1 MRLPILSVALLGLGP
16 VSKQSRQLLFAY
28 SPLWRAHALK
38 LPWLFILSALL
49 PVAAHAQAPVP
60 RAESESAQL
69 AQAAAG
75 IPAVRF
81 GEPDAAA
88 RTHRFTFTPAELTA
102 LQPPAVGQA
111 VRRACQGCPPRR
123 PGLAIVEVLGINV
136 LYNLANLV
144 MKPPE
149 EKGYFRVGFN
159 SWWENLRYGF
169 EWDDNA
175 FAVNQIGH
183 PYQGSNY
190 FNAGR
195 SNGLS
200 FWESA
205 PLAALGSATWEYFGE
220 THKPSVNDLI
230 NTTVGGIAI
239 GEMLHRTGWLIRDPT
254 KTGRS
259 RLWNE
264 IFATVIDPIT
274 GMNRFISGDAGKVM
288 EKPAEF
294 VPSRTAGDLEAGV
307 LWRGDNAKAINSTGE
322 PYAQINLSYGD
333 AIGSQYR
340 QPYDAFTVGLRLGG
354 GSAISEGLIRGRL
367 YARPL
372 GKDGSSQL
380 TVFQAYDYVT
390 NTAYEFGGQSVFAA
404 VSSRFKAS
412 GRHDIVTAA
421 GGGPLL
427 LGAFNSPYVFGQDR
441 YYDYGPG
448 LVYSA
453 FAILRRDG
461 FPIARIGYGGVYL
474 HVVSGTSGDHVAQS
488 LRLEGLVPLRR
499 QLRLGLAADYIRRKV
514 YYDFEEDRDDR
525 YPQLRVFFAWVNK

>member
-1 MRLPILSVALLGLGP
+1 MTTLSTDVRTAPWGRRLRGVAVG
-16 VSKQSRQLLFAY
+16 A
-28 SPLWRAHALK
+28 AALV
-38 LPWLFILSALL
+38 LL
-49 PVAAHAQAPVP
+49 PVAASAQPPVP
-60 RAESESAQL
+60 QAGSEPA
-69 AQAAAG
+69 ARRQAVG
-75 IPAVRF
+75 VIPSVRF
-81 GEPDAAA
+81 DAPEAVA
-88 RTHRFTFTPAELTA
+88 RPYRFTFTPAELGA
-102 LQPPAVGQA
+102 LQQPAGSPTD
-111 VRRACQGCPPRR
+111 RRACPGCPARR
-123 PGLAIVEVLGINV
+123 PVFAIAEVLGVNV
-136 LYNLANLV
+136 LYNLMNQV
-144 MKPPE
+144 IKPPE
-149 EKGYFRVGFN
+149 EKGYFRVGLN

-230 NTTVGGIAI
+230 NTTVGGIAL

-254 KTGRS
+254 KTGKT
-259 RLWNE
+259 RLWSE
-264 IFATVIDPIT
+264 IVATALDPIT
-274 GMNRFISGDAGKVM
+274 GLNRFLSGDAGNVS
-288 EKPAEF
+288 EKPEEF
-294 VPSRTAGDLEAGV
+294 VPTRTAGDLEAGV
-307 LWRGDNAKAINSTGE
+307 LWRGDNSKAINAAGE
-322 PYAQINLSYGD
+322 PYAQINLSYGE
-333 AIGSQYR
+333 ALAGQYR

-372 GKDGSSQL
+372 GKSGSSQFL
-380 TVFQAYDYVT
+380 VFQAYDYVT
-390 NTAYEFGGQSVFAA
+390 NTAYEFGGQSVFTA
-404 VSSRFKAS
+404 VSKQFKPS
-412 GRHDIVTAA
+412 GRHDLVTVA

-453 FAILRRDG
+453 SAALRRDG
-461 FPIARIGYGGVYL
+461 FPIARVVYGGVYL

-488 LRLEGLVPLRR
+488 VRLEGLIPVRK

-514 YYDFEEDRDDR
+514 YYDFEDDRDDR
-525 YPQLRVFFAWVNK
+525 YPQLRVFLAWVNK

>member
-1 MRLPILSVALLGLGP
+1 MRTSSTDFRTVPRGRGSRFVAPGAAIL
-16 VSKQSRQLLFAY
+16 
-28 SPLWRAHALK
+28 
-38 LPWLFILSALL
+38 ALL
-49 PVAAHAQAPVP
+49 PVLA
-60 RAESESAQL
+60 SAQPPVTAAGHEL
-69 AQAAAG
+69 VAQTRAVGVIPSVRFAEPEAAA
-75 IPAVRF
+75 PRY
-81 GEPDAAA
+81 
-88 RTHRFTFTPAELTA
+88 RFTFSPGELAA
-102 LQPPAVGQA
+102 LQQAADGQA
-111 VRRACQGCPPRR
+111 DGRACPGCPVRRPTM
-123 PGLAIVEVLGINV
+123 AIVQVLGINV
-136 LYNLANLV
+136 LYNLMNLAI
-144 MKPPE
+144 KPSE
-149 EKGYFRVGFN
+149 EKQYFRVGFD
-159 SWWENLRYGF
+159 SWWDNLQYGF

-175 FAVNQIGH
+175 FGVNQIGH

-195 SNGLS
+195 ANGLS

-264 IFATVIDPIT
+264 ILATAIDPLT
-274 GMNRFISGDAGKVM
+274 GMNRFISGDAGKVA

-307 LWRGDNAKAINSTGE
+307 LWRGDNEKAVSAAGE
-322 PYAQINLSYGD
+322 PYVQINLGYGESY
-333 AIGSQYR
+333 GSQYR
-340 QPYDAFTVGLRLGG
+340 QPYDAFTVGFRLGG
-354 GSAISEGLIRGRL
+354 GAAISEGLIRGRL

-372 GKDGSSQL
+372 GKDGSSQFS
-380 TVFQAYDYVT
+380 VFQAYDYVT
-390 NTAYEFGGQSVFAA
+390 NTAYEFGGQSVITA
-404 VSSRFKAS
+404 VSRRVRSS
-412 GRHDIVTAA
+412 GRNDIMMVA

-427 LGAFNSPYVFGQDR
+427 LGAFNSPFVFGQDR

-448 LVYSA
+448 LVFSA
-453 FAILRRDG
+453 SATLRRDG
-461 FPIARIGYGGVYL
+461 FPVVRAAYGGVYL

-488 LRLEGLVPLRR
+488 IRLEGLVPVRR

-514 YYDFEEDRDDR
+514 YYDFEDDRDDR
-525 YPQLRVFFAWVNK
+525 YPQLRVFLAWVNK

>member
-1 MRLPILSVALLGLGP
+1 LRLAVLSVALLG
-16 VSKQSRQLLFAY
+16 
-28 SPLWRAHALK
+28 
-38 LPWLFILSALL
+38 LL
-49 PVAAHAQAPVP
+49 PVAAHAQAAVSL
-60 RAESESAQL
+60 AESESARPT
-69 AQAAAG
+69 QAAAA

-81 GEPDAAA
+81 GAPDAAA
-88 RTHRFTFTPAELTA
+88 RPYTFTFTPVELAA
-102 LQPPAVGQA
+102 LQQAADGQGDG
-111 VRRACQGCPPRR
+111 RACPGCPARR
-123 PGLAIVEVLGINV
+123 PTMAIVQVLGVNVFYNLMNLAI
-136 LYNLANLV
+136 
-144 MKPPE
+144 KPSE
-149 EKGYFRVGFN
+149 EKQYFRVGFN
-159 SWWENLRYGF
+159 SWWDNLRYGF

-190 FNAGR
+190 FTAGR
-195 SNGLS
+195 ANGLS

-254 KTGRS
+254 KTGKS

-264 IFATVIDPIT
+264 IVATAIDPLT
-274 GMNRFISGDAGKVM
+274 GMNRFISGDAGKVS

-307 LWRGDNAKAINSTGE
+307 LWRGDNEKAFSTAGE
-322 PYAQINLSYGD
+322 PYVQINLGYGESF
-333 AIGSQYR
+333 GSQYR
-340 QPYDAFTVGLRLGG
+340 QPYDAFTVGFRLGG

-372 GKDGSSQL
+372 GKDGSSQFS
-380 TVFQAYDYVT
+380 VFQAYDYLT
-390 NTAYEFGGQSVFAA
+390 NTAFEFGGQSVFTA
-404 VSSRFKAS
+404 VSRRVKSS
-412 GRHDIVTAA
+412 GRTDMMMVA

-453 FAILRRDG
+453 SATLRRDG
-461 FPIARIGYGGVYL
+461 FPVVRAVYGGVYL
-474 HVVSGTSGDHVAQS
+474 HVVSGTSGDHLAQS
-488 LRLEGLVPLRR
+488 IRLEGLVPVRR
-499 QLRLGLAADYIRRKV
+499 QLRLGVAADYIRRKV
-514 YYDFEEDRDDR
+514 YYDFEDDRDDK
-525 YPQLRVFFAWVNK
+525 YPQFRVFLAWVNK

>member
-1 MRLPILSVALLGLGP
+1 MSTASREVRAGRTGRRLRLPILSVALLG
-16 VSKQSRQLLFAY
+16 V
-28 SPLWRAHALK
+28 
-38 LPWLFILSALL
+38 L

-60 RAESESAQL
+60 RAESDSVGQT
-69 AQAAAG
+69 AAVAA

-81 GEPDAAA
+81 GAPDAAT
-88 RTHRFTFTPAELTA
+88 RPYRFTVAPAELGA
-102 LQPPAVGQA
+102 LQQPADDQLA
-111 VRRACQGCPPRR
+111 NRACPGCPARR

-136 LYNLANLV
+136 LYNLVNQV

-159 SWWENLRYGF
+159 SWWDNLRYGF

-254 KTGRS
+254 KTGKP

-274 GMNRFISGDAGKVM
+274 GMNRFISGDAGKVT

-307 LWRGDNAKAINSTGE
+307 LWRGDNTKAINSTGE

-333 AIGSQYR
+333 AIGSPYR
-340 QPYDAFTVGLRLGG
+340 QPYDAFTVGFRLGG

-367 YARPL
+367 YSRPL
-372 GKDGSSQL
+372 GKGGSSQFL
-380 TVFQAYDYVT
+380 VFQAYDYVT
-390 NTAYEFGGQSVFAA
+390 NTAYEFGGQSVFVSA
-404 VSSRFKAS
+404 SSRFRPS
-412 GRHDIVTAA
+412 GRNDVVVGG

-448 LVYSA
+448 LVYSMSA
-453 FAILRRDG
+453 ALRRDG
-461 FPIARIGYGGVYL
+461 FPIARVRYEGVYL

-514 YYDFEEDRDDR
+514 YYDLEEDRDDR
-525 YPQLRVFFAWVNK
+525 YPQLRVFLAWVNK

>member
-1 MRLPILSVALLGLGP
+1 LRLPILSVALLGL
-16 VSKQSRQLLFAY
+16 
-28 SPLWRAHALK
+28 
-38 LPWLFILSALL
+38 L
-49 PVAAHAQAPVP
+49 PVAARAQALIP
-60 RAESESAQL
+60 RAETESAQP
-69 AQAAAG
+69 AQAAAA
-75 IPAVRF
+75 IPAIRF
-81 GEPDAAA
+81 SAPSAVA
-88 RTHRFTFTPAELTA
+88 RPFRFTFTPAELA
-102 LQPPAVGQA
+102 SLQQPSGAQSA
-111 VRRACQGCPPRR
+111 NRACPACPARR
-123 PGLAIVEVLGINV
+123 PVVAVVEVLGVNV
-136 LYNLANLV
+136 LYNLMNQV
-144 MKPPE
+144 IKPPE
-149 EKGYFRVGFN
+149 EKGYFRVGLD

-190 FNAGR
+190 FTAGR
-195 SNGLS
+195 ANGLS

-230 NTTVGGIAI
+230 NTTVGGIAL

-254 KTGRS
+254 KTGKT
-259 RLWNE
+259 RLWKE
-264 IFATVIDPIT
+264 IFATAIDPIT
-274 GMNRFISGDAGKVM
+274 GLNRFISGDSGRVS

-307 LWRGDNAKAINSTGE
+307 LWRGDNERVISSTGE

-333 AIGSQYR
+333 ALGSRYR

-380 TVFQAYDYVT
+380 TVFQAYDFVT
-390 NTAYEFGGQSVFAA
+390 NTAYEFGGQSIFTA
-404 VSSRFKAS
+404 VSSRFKSS

-448 LVYSA
+448 LVFSA
-453 FAILRRDG
+453 FAIFRRDG
-461 FPIARIGYGGVYL
+461 FPVARIGYGGVYL

-499 QLRLGLAADYIRRKV
+499 QLRLGLAAEYIRRKV
-514 YYDFEEDRDDR
+514 YYDFEDDRDDK
-525 YPQLRVFFAWVNK
+525 YPQFRVFLAWVNK

>member
-1 MRLPILSVALLGLGP
+1 MPA
-16 VSKQSRQLLFAY
+16 
-28 SPLWRAHALK
+28 
-38 LPWLFILSALL
+38 
-49 PVAAHAQAPVP
+49 
-60 RAESESAQL
+60 SAQL
-69 AQAAAG
+69 KVPQAEPEPARQTVAAG
-75 IPAVRF
+75 GISGVRF
-81 GEPDAAA
+81 AEAEAGA
-88 RTHRFTFTPAELTA
+88 RPYTFTFTPAEPA
-102 LQPPAVGQA
+102 AIQQPARGQA
-111 VRRACQGCPPRR
+111 DGRACPGCPSRR
-123 PGLAIVEVLGINV
+123 PVRAIVEVLGVNV
-136 LYNLANLV
+136 LYNLMNQAI
-144 MKPPE
+144 KPPE
-149 EKGYFRVGFN
+149 EKGYFRVGLN
-159 SWWENLRYGF
+159 SWWDNLRYGF

-190 FNAGR
+190 FTAGR
-195 SNGLS
+195 ANGLS

-254 KTGRS
+254 KTGKS

-274 GMNRFISGDAGKVM
+274 GLNRFISGDSGRM
-288 EKPAEF
+288 SEKPAEF
-294 VPSRTAGDLEAGV
+294 VPERTAGDLEAGV
-307 LWRGDNAKAINSTGE
+307 LWRGDNVRAINATGE

-333 AIGSQYR
+333 AIGSPYR

-367 YARPL
+367 YRRPL
-372 GKDGSSQL
+372 GKDGSSQFL
-380 TVFQAYDYVT
+380 VLQAYDYVT
-390 NTAYEFGGQSVFAA
+390 NTAYEFGGQSVVAA

-412 GRHDIVTAA
+412 SRNDVVLGG

-448 LVYSA
+448 LVFSMSA
-453 FAILRRDG
+453 ALRRDG
-461 FPIARIGYGGVYL
+461 FPIARVRYEGVYL

-488 LRLEGLVPLRR
+488 FRLEGLVPLRR
-499 QLRLGLAADYIRRKV
+499 RLRLGLAADYIRRKV
-514 YYDFEEDRDDR
+514 YYDFEDDRDDK
-525 YPQLRVFFAWVNK
+525 YPQLRVFLAWVNK